1 MIGLLLVLCLVVGD
15 NDDDDDDKSLV
26 RILGRLLL
34 LLCKVVEVRG
44 GFGSTQADVRA
55 ALPQDDATSNR
66 DRVVATILRYVDRMN
81 DC

>member
-1 MIGLLLVLCLVVGD
+1 MVL
-15 NDDDDDDKSLV
+15 
-26 RILGRLLL
+26 ILGRLL

-44 GFGSTQADVRA
+44 VGSTQADVRA
-55 ALPQDDATSNR
+55 EDDATSKR